1 MVVEGAKLEWPMVA
15 LSGWVCGAFG
25 RRKKRPKAKAAP
37 TIEKNAITEPIPIP
51 ALAPTLSSPEDCML
65 TGAEEA
71 VGVTELEELV
81 EVLEG

>member
-1 MVVEGAKLEWPMVA
+1 MT
-15 LSGWVCGAFG
+15 
-25 RRKKRPKAKAAP
+25 AKAATP
-37 TIEKNAITEPIPIP
+37 QPAPIP